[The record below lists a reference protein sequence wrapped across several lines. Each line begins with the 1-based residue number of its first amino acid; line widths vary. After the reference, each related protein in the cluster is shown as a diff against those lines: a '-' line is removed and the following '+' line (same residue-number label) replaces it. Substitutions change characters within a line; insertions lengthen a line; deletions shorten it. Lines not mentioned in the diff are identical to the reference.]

1 MGFVSFR
8 RMVKEQMNNP
18 KDKRMNSEEEY
29 AAEIDYRNDS
39 DEESPVEYTEEYDW
53 SRHDFDNDPDWR

>member
-1 MGFVSFR
+1 
-8 RMVKEQMNNP
+8 MNNP

>member
-1 MGFVSFR
+1 
-8 RMVKEQMNNP
+8 
-18 KDKRMNSEEEY
+18 MNSEEEY

-53 SRHDFDNDPDWR
+53 SQHDFDNDPDWR